1 MIRQQLPHL
10 NNSRL
15 IIGINSIDLLNYF
28 IVLVCIE
35 KLHNSRVF
43 CMVSLQNLWHT
54 AFFPVS
60 MPEYTANQEVVKKN
74 MKWIC
79 SLGIAASLVMT
90 PVFADDIIG
99 NHPLTPE
106 ARDAFVA
113 DLLKKMTVD
122 EKIGQ
127 LRLISVGPENPKEA
141 IREMIEKGQVGAIF
155 NTVTR
160 PDIREMQNQVMQL
173 SRLKIPLFF
182 AYDVVHGQRTIFP
195 ISLGLASTFNL
206 DMAKIVGRISA
217 YEAADD
223 GLNMTWAPMVDVSR
237 DPRWGRVS
245 EGFGEDTYLT
255 SIMGKTLVQSMKGK
269 SPADRYSVM
278 TSVKHFAAYGAV
290 EGGKE
295 YNTVDMS
302 SQRLFN
308 DYLPPY
314 KAALDAGSGGV
325 MVALNSLNGVPATSD
340 AWLLKDVLRKE
351 WGFKGIT
358 ISDHGAIKELIN
370 HGTASDPEDA
380 VRVAIKSGI
389 NMSMSDEYYSKYLPD
404 LIKTGKVTMDELDQ
418 ATAHVLNVKYDM
430 GLFNNP
436 YSHLGDASTDPKDTN
451 AESRL
456 HRKEAREVA
465 RESLVLLK
473 NNANTLPLKKNSTI
487 AVVGALA
494 DSKNDMIGSWSAAG
508 MPDQAIDV
516 LTGIKNAMGHQGKI
530 IYARGANITD
540 DKNIVNFLNLY
551 EEAVTI
557 DRRSPQTMINE
568 AVAAAKKSDVVV
580 AVVGEAQGMAHEAS
594 SRTDIRIPA
603 SQRHL
608 IEALKATGKPLV
620 LVLMNGRPLAL
631 QKEDKEADAMLETW
645 FAGTEGGNAIADV
658 LFGDY
663 DPSGKLPMSFPR
675 SVGQIPV
682 YYSHLNTGR
691 PFNPEHPDKY
701 TSRYFDEENGPLY
714 PFGYG
719 LSYTTFKVSDVNMSS
734 PTMTRDGHE
743 VATVNVTNTG
753 KRAGSTVIQLYL
765 QDVTAS
771 MSRPVKALH
780 GFEKVTLQPGETKTI
795 SFPID
800 IDALKFWNQRMQYDA
815 EPGKF
820 NVFIGEDSMH
830 VKQGEFELM

>member
-1 MIRQQLPHL
+1 MKWLCYV
-10 NNSRL
+10 
-15 IIGINSIDLLNYF
+15 G
-28 IVLVCIE
+28 VA
-35 KLHNSRVF
+35 
-43 CMVSLQNLWHT
+43 VSL
-54 AFFPVS
+54 
-60 MPEYTANQEVVKKN
+60 
-74 MKWIC
+74 
-79 SLGIAASLVMT
+79 ASQPAM
-90 PVFADDIIG
+90 ADDLFG

-106 ARDAFVA
+106 SRDAFVS
-113 DLLKKMTVD
+113 DLLAKMTVD

-127 LRLISVGPENPKEA
+127 LRLISVGPDNPKEA
-141 IREMIEKGQVGAIF
+141 IREMIKDSQVGAIF

-160 PDIREMQNQVMQL
+160 KDIRAMQDQAMEL

-182 AYDVVHGQRTIFP
+182 AYDVLHGQRTVFP
-195 ISLGLASTFNL
+195 ISLGLASTFDL
-206 DMAKIVGRISA
+206 AAVSTVGRVSA

-255 SIMGKTLVQSMKGK
+255 ATMGKTMVEAMQGK

-295 YNTVDMS
+295 YNSVDMS

-325 MVALNSLNGVPATSD
+325 MVALNSLNGTPASSD
-340 AWLLKDVLRKE
+340 SWLLKDLLRDE

-358 ISDHGAIKELIN
+358 ISDHGAIKELIR
-370 HGTASDPEDA
+370 HGTAADPEGA
-380 VRVAIKSGI
+380 VWVALKSGI
-389 NMSMSDEYYSKYLPD
+389 NMSMSDEYYSKYLPG
-404 LIKTGKVTMDELDQ
+404 LIKSGKVTMVELDD
-418 ATAHVLNVKYDM
+418 ATRHVLNVKYDM
-430 GLFNNP
+430 GLFNDP
-436 YSHLGDASTDPKDTN
+436 YNHLGRKGSDPVDTN

-473 NNANTLPLKKNSTI
+473 NRQETLPLKKSATV
-487 AVVGALA
+487 AVVGPLA
-494 DSKNDMIGSWSAAG
+494 DSKRDSMGNWSAAG
-508 MPDQAIDV
+508 VADQSITV
-516 LTGIKNAMGHQGKI
+516 LAGIRNALAGKGEVV
-530 IYARGANITD
+530 YAKGANVTN
-540 DKNIVNFLNLY
+540 DKDIVNFLNQY
-551 EEAVTI
+551 EPAVVVDSRTPQAMI
-557 DRRSPQTMINE
+557 DE

-594 SRTDIRIPA
+594 SRTDITIPQ
-603 SQRHL
+603 SQRDL
-608 IEALKATGKPLV
+608 ISALKATGKPLV

-631 QKEDKEADAMLETW
+631 VKEDRQADAILETW

-658 LFGDY
+658 LFGD
-663 DPSGKLPMSFPR
+663 DNPSGKLPMSFPR

-691 PFNPEHPDKY
+691 PYNADKPNKY
-701 TSRYFDEENGPLY
+701 TSRYFDEANGPLY

-719 LSYTTFKVSDVNMSS
+719 LSYTTFSVSGVKLSA
-734 PTMTRDGHE
+734 PTMTRHGKVTASVE
-743 VATVNVTNTG
+743 VTNTG
-753 KRAGSTVIQLYL
+753 KREGATAIQMYL

-771 MSRPVKALH
+771 MSRPIKQLR
-780 GFEKVTLQPGETKTI
+780 GFEKVALKPGETRTV

-800 IDALKFWNQRMQYDA
+800 VEALKFWNQRMKYDA

-820 NVFIGEDSMH
+820 NVFIGVDSAR
-830 VKQGEFELM
+830 VKQGEFELR